1 MIDPKALAEL
11 ARLMGTAPANLAGLA
26 AFVPTSPT
34 DLRRLARRLGVDPES
49 LRAFADDALQPLT
62 GFDEETRR
70 LLRLWQKL
78 DPKRREAALVVMKD
92 LAAASGRPAR
102 RKRAGD

>member
-1 MIDPKALAEL
+1 MIDPKALVEL
-11 ARLMGTAPANLAGLA
+11 ARLMGTAPGNIAALASSL
-26 AFVPTSPT
+26 PTSPA

-49 LRAFADDALQPLT
+49 LRDWTDQALQPLT
-62 GFDEETRR
+62 GFDEDTQR

-78 DPKRREAALVVMKD
+78 DAKRRDAALVVMKD

-102 RKRAGD
+102 RKPAKD